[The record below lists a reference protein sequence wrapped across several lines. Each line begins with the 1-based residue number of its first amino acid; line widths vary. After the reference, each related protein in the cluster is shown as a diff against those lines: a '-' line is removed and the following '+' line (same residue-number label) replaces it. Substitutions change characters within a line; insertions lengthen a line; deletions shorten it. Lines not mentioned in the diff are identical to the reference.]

1 MQSCKNEWE
10 IHYYTPGGNNYFIRF
25 FDQAGN
31 NVFIN
36 TRRVIIELLLVDQI
50 KEKVIFSL
58 RGIKLLFPA

>member
-31 NVFIN
+31 IFFEHQKGNNQGESYFYF
-36 TRRVIIELLLVDQI
+36 LVCA
-50 KEKVIFSL
+50 E
-58 RGIKLLFPA
+58 